1 MVASGDQ
8 SSIANSPQSIQINV
22 QLHER
27 ELQLRSEL
35 TRALL
40 ELAEESE
47 HPLCL
52 FIDGYEQL
60 TEAGPEPL
68 GWFWEEVLAGLAKA
82 LPYPFQVIIC
92 GWQWPSNAAIGPF
105 IQRTELTDF
114 DVEQMKGFLEKQ
126 EVLPASTDPAVREM
140 LISVFYDLT
149 QGHPLVLGLA
159 VTYFK
164 HLPPTERTAVHL
176 QANALLIDSRARVE
190 FLEQRLL
197 ERLPEPDRTLLE
209 RGPILR
215 GLDQA
220 ALQALLSVERAGTGK
235 GKEVLDDATYDRFL
249 RYPFINRESGVEQG
263 SQETQPTFHELVRRV
278 QVETLRRRPD
288 QFKEQLHRTMAD
300 YYRGRAE
307 EERVRVEFAFRAHV
321 EYLYHALQLP
331 TQQVEAYT
339 AWQAAIKQAINGW
352 HRRQAEALLQ
362 LIVQLEQEGEPFLSA
377 AGLPYCQFLIWFARF
392 LEQDLR
398 WQEAETVLKRAAQ
411 MLEYMGHQ
419 EGYAIALNNLALL
432 YRARGA
438 DAQAEPLLKRALMIR
453 EQTLGPQHP
462 DTAQGLN
469 NLAELYR
476 AQGAYAQAEPLLK
489 RALAICEQV
498 LGPQHPDTAAC
509 LDNLGKLYLD
519 QGAYAHAE
527 PLLKRALAIS
537 EQVRGPQH
545 LGTATC
551 LHNLA
556 MLYFL
561 QGASRG
567 HDIFLYRQAESLMKR
582 GLEIYERVLGPE
594 HPQTKKNQFDYR
606 MLSVLL
612 KE

>member
-197 ERLPEPDRTLLE
+197 ERLPEPDRTLL
-209 RGPILR
+209 
-215 GLDQA
+215 
-220 ALQALLSVERAGTGK
+220 
-235 GKEVLDDATYDRFL
+235 Y
-249 RYPFINRESGVEQG
+249 
-263 SQETQPTFHELVRRV
+263 QPAV
-278 QVETLRRRPD
+278 
-288 QFKEQLHRTMAD
+288 
-300 YYRGRAE
+300 
-307 EERVRVEFAFRAHV
+307 
-321 EYLYHALQLP
+321 
-331 TQQVEAYT
+331 
-339 AWQAAIKQAINGW
+339 
-352 HRRQAEALLQ
+352 
-362 LIVQLEQEGEPFLSA
+362 
-377 AGLPYCQFLIWFARF
+377 
-392 LEQDLR
+392 
-398 WQEAETVLKRAAQ
+398 
-411 MLEYMGHQ
+411 
-419 EGYAIALNNLALL
+419 
-432 YRARGA
+432 
-438 DAQAEPLLKRALMIR
+438 
-453 EQTLGPQHP
+453 
-462 DTAQGLN
+462 
-469 NLAELYR
+469 
-476 AQGAYAQAEPLLK
+476 
-489 RALAICEQV
+489 
-498 LGPQHPDTAAC
+498 
-509 LDNLGKLYLD
+509 
-519 QGAYAHAE
+519 
-527 PLLKRALAIS
+527 
-537 EQVRGPQH
+537 
-545 LGTATC
+545 
-551 LHNLA
+551 
-556 MLYFL
+556 
-561 QGASRG
+561 
-567 HDIFLYRQAESLMKR
+567 
-582 GLEIYERVLGPE
+582 
-594 HPQTKKNQFDYR
+594 
-606 MLSVLL
+606 
-612 KE
+612 